1 MKLAVLTTFLSHRGG
16 GLFSVVRGLANALT
30 ENEDIELTVFGTAD
44 AGHSQDL
51 DRWGALN
58 VRAFDAI
65 GPKSFGMSPRIIGAL
80 GAFKPDLI
88 HLHGLWTFLSVVSVI
103 VSRNLNIPRIV
114 SPHGMLDPW
123 AMDRSL
129 IRKRIALATYEGANL
144 GGAECI
150 HALCNAEAEAVKNV
164 GVNASICVLPSGV
177 DVPDDWSGDR
187 KASWRLKLPPQSRIL
202 LFLGRIQEKKGLARL
217 FTAWARTSSR
227 SNIGK
232 DWHLVIAGWDE
243 DNYQTKL
250 EKLAHSLG
258 INGSVTFVG
267 PQLGQEKDR
276 SFASADAFIL
286 PSLSEG
292 LPVAALEAWSW
303 SLPVIMTDECNL
315 PEGFECGAAIRIRP
329 TSGSIESGL
338 DSLFQTNNVALKEM
352 GRRGRAL
359 VEARFTWKVIARE
372 FASMYRGLTVRSQ
385 RLQ

>member
-1 MKLAVLTTFLSHRGG
+1 
-16 GLFSVVRGLANALT
+16 
-30 ENEDIELTVFGTAD
+30 
-44 AGHSQDL
+44 
-51 DRWGALN
+51 
-58 VRAFDAI
+58 
-65 GPKSFGMSPRIIGAL
+65 
-80 GAFKPDLI
+80 
-88 HLHGLWTFLSVVSVI
+88 
-103 VSRNLNIPRIV
+103 
-114 SPHGMLDPW
+114 
-123 AMDRSL
+123 
-129 IRKRIALATYEGANL
+129 
-144 GGAECI
+144 
-150 HALCNAEAEAVKNV
+150 
-164 GVNASICVLPSGV
+164 
-177 DVPDDWSGDR
+177 
-187 KASWRLKLPPQSRIL
+187 L